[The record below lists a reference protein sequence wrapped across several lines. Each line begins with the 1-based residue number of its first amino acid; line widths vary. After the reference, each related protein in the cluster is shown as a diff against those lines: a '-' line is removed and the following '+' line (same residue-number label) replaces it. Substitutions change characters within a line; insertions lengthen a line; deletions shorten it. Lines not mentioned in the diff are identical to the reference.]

1 MHQSARSIALCCVQI
16 RSYKHCGR
24 WSRTGKVLELRP
36 QFRVN
41 QLLRVTRACAVKR
54 ITKDG
59 RRAACSRSEA
69 PGLPSVLCLPAHT
82 AWHCRERSRAG
93 KEGWREGTEGGRE
106 GGREGG
112 KEEGFGEAGSGIR
125 GGEPLGFP
133 CRAVPCRAGW
143 RSATAR
149 RRPWRCGGSTSGRG
163 GGAGGSGAVLWHFD
177 SSRQVKKEA
186 EIIRTK
192 PGYWLMA
199 A

>member
-1 MHQSARSIALCCVQI
+1 MHQSARTIALCCVQI

-54 ITKDG
+54 RTRDG

-106 GGREGG
+106 GRRERGWEGG
-112 KEEGFGEAGSGIR
+112 G
-125 GGEPLGFP
+125 
-133 CRAVPCRAGW
+133 VW
-143 RSATAR
+143 RSRLRDKR
-149 RRPWRCGGSTSGRG
+149 RGAPGLPVPRRAMPGGMEERYS
-163 GGAGGSGAVLWHFD
+163 
-177 SSRQVKKEA
+177 KA
-186 EIIRTK
+186 ETLALRRKHI
-192 PGYWLMA
+192 G
-199 A
+199 